1 MIVFM
6 SIINSFYN
14 CCYAFFPVPSGVPQA
29 VLAVATGSSS
39 IFVQWDRVGCIERN
53 SEITGYTIRY
63 APSGGVSSDITTLGT
78 TRSDRTFTIT
88 GLSASTN
95 YTVMVAADT
104 RDMTTG
110 SFSTAIPVKTL
121 GKDTYLQGTLI
132 SFHFNTV
139 KNDVDYRFV

>member
-1 MIVFM
+1 M

-29 VLAVATGSSS
+29 VLAVAVGSSS
-39 IFVQWDRVGCIERN
+39 IFVQWDRVSCIQRN

-63 APSGGVSSDITTLGT
+63 NSSGGVPSDITILGT

-88 GLSASTN
+88 GLSVFTT

-110 SFSTAIPVKTL
+110 PFSTPIPVEIL
-121 GKDTYLQGTLI
+121 GKYT
-132 SFHFNTV
+132 
-139 KNDVDYRFV
+139 